1 MGGRGTLGRAHEQRE
16 QVRRQNEFAR
26 EEITRY
32 YGNQRHIDA
41 VSDNMQKDD
50 FRRKEREA
58 RERAQEANMLDGLYR
73 NEKTKELNTIK
84 ATEEERIAT
93 VLAQR
98 QQQRDRTQKEV
109 QMLRE
114 QSEELRELAEKI
126 RMARANKERALQV
139 QEKTQ
144 IKQQQLEYDRNF
156 DEIMGQHTQAA
167 IKKDVEHQQAR
178 REQNIQAKRV
188 LEEQMHERVEAQRL
202 AEIEFQRERAM
213 VDEVVR
219 RILEEDRVEAV
230 LKKQKQEETKDFIA
244 RFLQEQEVAR
254 TQKLLRDN
262 QEERQRQEYWQQVHD
277 REAAEKAAKAAQ
289 KEVADRIYEKLK
301 REKEEEMRLKEEEDA
316 LINLLYQEE
325 LEAKKRAEE
334 QAKKERAVQMREE
347 MKRANE
353 HQLKLKEEREAA
365 LRREEEEFRA
375 KMMAKF
381 AEDDRIEQL
390 NAQKRRMKLQDHKR
404 EVERLIE
411 EKRAMYEALK
421 AQDEADIAALKAEE
435 DRRAAI
441 IESERMR
448 LLREAAELLDYL
460 PKGVLR
466 DKSDLDYVNQLAAQM
481 QGSSLGR

>member
-1 MGGRGTLGRAHEQRE
+1 M
-16 QVRRQNEFAR
+16 
-26 EEITRY
+26 
-32 YGNQRHIDA
+32 
-41 VSDNMQKDD
+41 
-50 FRRKEREA
+50 
-58 RERAQEANMLDGLYR
+58 
-73 NEKTKELNTIK
+73 
-84 ATEEERIAT
+84 
-93 VLAQR
+93 
-98 QQQRDRTQKEV
+98 
-109 QMLRE
+109 
-114 QSEELRELAEKI
+114 
-126 RMARANKERALQV
+126 
-139 QEKTQ
+139 
-144 IKQQQLEYDRNF
+144 
-156 DEIMGQHTQAA
+156 
-167 IKKDVEHQQAR
+167 
-178 REQNIQAKRV
+178 
-188 LEEQMHERVEAQRL
+188 
-202 AEIEFQRERAM
+202 
-213 VDEVVR
+213 
-219 RILEEDRVEAV
+219 
-230 LKKQKQEETKDFIA
+230 
-244 RFLQEQEVAR
+244 
-254 TQKLLRDN
+254 
-262 QEERQRQEYWQQVHD
+262 
-277 REAAEKAAKAAQ
+277 
-289 KEVADRIYEKLK
+289 
-301 REKEEEMRLKEEEDA
+301 
-316 LINLLYQEE
+316 
-325 LEAKKRAEE
+325 
-334 QAKKERAVQMREE
+334 QMREE